1 MCKLLIKRFQ
11 LWHQYPAGQII
22 FFKKSSKIEHDIFGN
37 VISVEGVGDWVRKLY
52 FKLKRNSR
60 DLLTLLALSHHLSLI
75 LAPGVLPSS
84 PTGFLSRAY
93 FHINNPACCHK
104 IGYSKFQDIPSPS
117 QTHKSGC
124 WKEICSHSGWGFLG
138 KLKRKSR
145 PYVRS

>member
-1 MCKLLIKRFQ
+1 MTSVPCWADYFLQKKFKSSAWHFWGCEIFQ
-11 LWHQYPAGQII
+11 LRGWGTGWESFTSHSRA
-22 FFKKSSKIEHDIFGN
+22 
-37 VISVEGVGDWVRKLY
+37 
-52 FKLKRNSR
+52 RNSR
-60 DLLTLLALSHHLSLI
+60 DLVGDNFWPHLHFPII
-75 LAPGVLPSS
+75 LAPGVLPPS
-84 PTGFLSRAY
+84 PKCFLSRTF

-138 KLKRKSR
+138 KLQRKSR